1 MPDAFDRLRS
11 GRRKCAHAPA
21 ANKAA
26 EHSADKKT
34 PEKSANAPGAEAKPE
49 MVLEEI
55 QIDSGEQGR
64 GYDEGVVS
72 TPLKALWSAKAQL
85 AFGMV
90 RKAMDIYKAGEGHA
104 PKTYQEFMDRIIN
117 ENHIQLPTLPPGQ
130 RYVYD
135 PQKEKL
141 LLEKPKAP

>member
-1 MPDAFDRLRS
+1 
-11 GRRKCAHAPA
+11 
-21 ANKAA
+21 
-26 EHSADKKT
+26 
-34 PEKSANAPGAEAKPE
+34 
-49 MVLEEI
+49 
-55 QIDSGEQGR
+55 
-64 GYDEGVVS
+64 
-72 TPLKALWSAKAQL
+72 
-85 AFGMV
+85 MV

-104 PKTYQEFMDRIIN
+104 PKTHQEFMDRIIN